1 MIPVMVIEQSVTN
14 FPWIS
19 GYPEGQHLNEY
30 FTLDIHIVFVPW
42 YAGQGRPWSKTKLF
56 QVHILRFVHLYLLIK
71 NAIQVQL
78 PLLQI
83 NQIVKLLLVNKA
95 RNQWIR
101 KMLG

>member
-19 GYPEGQHLNEY
+19 GYPEEQHLNEY

-71 NAIQVQL
+71 KCH
-78 PLLQI
+78 PSSTTTFT
-83 NQIVKLLLVNKA
+83 NKPNSKVTA
-95 RNQWIR
+95 G
-101 KMLG
+101 K